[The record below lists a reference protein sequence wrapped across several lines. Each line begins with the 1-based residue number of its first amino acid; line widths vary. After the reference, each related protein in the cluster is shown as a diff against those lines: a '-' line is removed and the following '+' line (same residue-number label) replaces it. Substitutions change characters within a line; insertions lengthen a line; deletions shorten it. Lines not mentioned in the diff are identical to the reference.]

1 METIF
6 RLKVSE
12 LNTDFIKFV
21 KSLFKKDREIEITVH
36 PSTDF
41 GLNQP
46 ETKEEYMKRL
56 NMAIKNVEKGRNT
69 TSFTMKELE
78 NFAKDRIEK

>member
-1 METIF
+1 METVF

-12 LNTDFIKFV
+12 LNTDFIKSA
-21 KSLFKKDREIEITVH
+21 KSLFKKDREIEIIVH
-36 PSTDF
+36 SSTDF

-46 ETKEEYMKRL
+46 ESNKEYMKRL
-56 NMAIKNVEKGRNT
+56 NRAIENVEKGNNT

-78 NFAKDRIEK
+78 DFAKDRIE